1 MAKDRQLYKLFIGR
15 LIKKEKD
22 TRQGAI
28 LTATA
33 KQTLRPLATNDLDSD
48 SASDDEIMGEELPN
62 SGAGLQLL
70 GAGDSSS
77 ESCSVASQDDE
88 DSTIGDA
95 VIAV

>member
-1 MAKDRQLYKLFIGR
+1 MTKDRQLYKLFVGN
-15 LIKKEKD
+15 LIKTERD

-28 LTATA
+28 LTEAT

-48 SASDDEIMGEELPN
+48 SASDDKIMEEDLPN

-77 ESCSVASQDDE
+77 GSCSVASQDDE

>member
-1 MAKDRQLYKLFIGR
+1 MMQCIYWNSHQLQIPTVLFVWWKI
-15 LIKKEKD
+15 LA
-22 TRQGAI
+22 GA
-28 LTATA
+28 T
-33 KQTLRPLATNDLDSD
+33 KQTLQPLATNDLDND
-48 SASDDEIMGEELPN
+48 SASDDEIMEEDLPN

-77 ESCSVASQDDE
+77 GSCSVASQDDE